1 MCNRIR
7 HKGGDGGTHPLC
19 SSLLNYRLAWIMLHT
34 GSLSVDLEVLSQG
47 VCMTAVGPPIMT
59 QTLILRG
66 LIAWSW
72 HTSTH
77 PTWNDMARSSCHQPG
92 FPDGILLCLPR
103 QSLFFEYKELFFILR
118 PFLLNLLLL
127 IFNLCIFNWRIIAW
141 QYCVGFCH
149 ISTWISHRYTDV
161 PSVMNLPPISHPVSG
176 CHRVLGCMSSMH
188 HTANSH

>member
-47 VCMTAVGPPIMT
+47 FCMTTVGSPIMT

-127 IFNLCIFNWRIIAW
+127 IFKFMYFQLEDNCLTILCWFLPYIN
-141 QYCVGFCH
+141 
-149 ISTWISHRYTDV
+149 
-161 PSVMNLPPISHPVSG
+161 MNQP
-176 CHRVLGCMSSMH
+176 
-188 HTANSH
+188 